1 MFYDNETE
9 KNEIECYEIECYN
22 AIVVLTKFCPLYSEH
37 VYSGH
42 LVISEHYLLRLGES
56 WSNSYRKPLS
66 SRHSQ

>member
-9 KNEIECYEIECYN
+9 KNEIKCYEIECYN

-56 WSNSYRKPLS
+56 W
-66 SRHSQ
+66 